1 MTLWTAARQAS
12 LSFTI
17 SQSLLKFMSIESVMI
32 SKHLILCHS
41 LLLLPPDFFQHQ
53 DLFQW
58 VSSLQWVTK
67 VLELQFLHQ
76 SFLWIFKVDFFR
88 NDWFDLPAL
97 QGTLK
102 TYPAPQFKSIDS
114 SFIAI
119 AYSNTIFMSRNE
131 KNQKQSLLTCK
142 ATKKEI
148 KKTLLVEG
156 NRS

>member
-1 MTLWTAARQAS
+1 MWLSKSDSKRDVSDVQLLSHVWLFVTSWTAAHLAS

-17 SQSLLKFMSIESVMI
+17 SQSLLKFMSIESVMV

-41 LLLLPPDFFQHQ
+41 LLLLPPHFFQHQ

-76 SFLWIFKVDFFR
+76 SFLWIFRVDFFR
-88 NDWFDLPAL
+88 NDRFDLLAL

-102 TYPAPQFKSIDS
+102 TLIQHHS
-114 SFIAI
+114 S
-119 AYSNTIFMSRNE
+119 
-131 KNQKQSLLTCK
+131 K
-142 ATKKEI
+142 ALI
-148 KKTLLVEG
+148 LHL
-156 NRS
+156 